1 MGGSR
6 AHKRPTRAGRFFRRL
21 LGIALGSFSVSLILF
36 GLFFWLM
43 RTDTDRRLQAE
54 NARMAASYE
63 GLRDREGRIA
73 DAIDYLQIRD
83 NNIYRDLF
91 YADAPSLEMFR
102 TDDFLVSADTLP
114 QGNLELY
121 AAEKADQLLAATSR
135 IEANFRAA
143 ARLIDARRDTLPP
156 MHIPVPDAR
165 YTQIGASIGPRM
177 SPFLKVELEHTGLD
191 IIASQEAPVVAA
203 ADGVVSKANR
213 SRKGEG
219 NVVEIDHPGG
229 YRTRYTHLGSIRV
242 NKGQRVAAG
251 DLIGTVGMS
260 GTSFVPHLHY
270 EVLRDSVRLDPV
282 SCLFASVGPT
292 AYMNMMFL
300 SAHTGQ
306 SLE

>member
-1 MGGSR
+1 MGKKRTHSR
-6 AHKRPTRAGRFFRRL
+6 QTRTRRFFKRL
-21 LGIALGSFSVSLILF
+21 LGIAFGSFSLSLVLF

-54 NARMAASYE
+54 NARLESSYA
-63 GLRDREGRIA
+63 GLRERELRIE

-114 QGNLELY
+114 QGNLEQYTAL
-121 AAEKADQLLAATSR
+121 KAQQLLEASDR
-135 IEANFRAA
+135 IEENFRAA

-156 MHIPVPDAR
+156 MLLPVPDAR
-165 YTQIGASIGPRM
+165 YTQIGASTGPRM

-191 IIASQEAPVVAA
+191 IIASQETPVVAA
-203 ADGVVSKANR
+203 AHGVVSR
-213 SRKGEG
+213 TEQSRKGDG
-219 NVVEIDHPGG
+219 NVIEIEHPGG
-229 YRTRYTHLGSIRV
+229 YKTRYTHLGSIRV
-242 NKGQRVAAG
+242 GRGQRVSAG

-260 GTSFVPHLHY
+260 GNSFVPHLHY
-270 EVLRDSVRLDPV
+270 EVLRDTVLLDPV